1 MNSKLEE
8 GVGIMQT
15 LNQFMDDD
23 FVIILELSLFAFNIK
38 KEVCGV
44 LDYFLS
50 FQRKYEERKA
60 HNMLLL
66 TIDPQFE
73 SLHLVFSFV
82 GCEQDI
88 LIVEEYDHNSLQHAL
103 LKCYHHLHHVVD
115 CDFES
120 T

>member
-1 MNSKLEE
+1 MSSKLKE
-8 GVGIMQT
+8 GVGIIQT

-38 KEVCGV
+38 KKVSGV

-66 TIDPQFE
+66 TLDSQFE
-73 SLHLVFSFV
+73 SLHLVSSFV
-82 GCEQDI
+82 GCEQHI
-88 LIVEEYDHNSLQHAL
+88 PIVEEYDHNSL
-103 LKCYHHLHHVVD
+103 
-115 CDFES
+115 
-120 T
+120 